1 MTSSQ
6 SAPGLTMCS
15 TLAQQGASR
24 SASLVVSAVSAP
36 HRAEAL
42 AVCKEAVNTL
52 KQTVALWR
60 KELHEGGE
68 EWIGSGS

>member
-1 MTSSQ
+1 M
-6 SAPGLTMCS
+6 
-15 TLAQQGASR
+15 
-24 SASLVVSAVSAP
+24 SAVSAP